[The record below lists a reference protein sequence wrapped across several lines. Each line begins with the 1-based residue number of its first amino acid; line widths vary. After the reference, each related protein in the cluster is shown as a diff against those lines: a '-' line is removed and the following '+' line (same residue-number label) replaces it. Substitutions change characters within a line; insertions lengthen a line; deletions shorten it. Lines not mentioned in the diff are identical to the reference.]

1 MPTKRLPK
9 LKPKR
14 TGAEKMARKK
24 VRLTKRANTPAVVE
38 TIIADVIEEPEDA
51 EERPPEPEERRK

>member
-1 MPTKRLPK
+1 MPKKRLPK

-14 TGAEKMARKK
+14 TGAKKMARKK

>member
-1 MPTKRLPK
+1 
-9 LKPKR
+9 
-14 TGAEKMARKK
+14 MARKK